1 MKQKQ
6 KFLILISII
15 SIIVII
21 ILFLLIVKP
30 GSGKFGESRSSLE
43 RPFKVFRMDL
53 HDKLTEVGEVS
64 PVEVYSLRFP
74 LSEKITRV
82 FVSEDDPVNEGDMLL
97 CIDNTQILSQKKSFE
112 ARILK
117 TEYDLRTSSVMDSKR
132 KLEIEEKILETENS
146 VSVSKRKLEAA
157 REMFS
162 EELISKEKLD
172 FIENQTKALEN
183 TLKVLNEEEKNL
195 EYERLKTEALS
206 KTLESLKFQLKQ
218 VDKVLEKCCLES
230 PVDGKVI
237 WMERVKV
244 GGFAPKNEV
253 VIRIADMDKV
263 EIKTYLF
270 ESDIWRIEE
279 GAEIYVR
286 SGEKRIQASLKR
298 ISQVAEKS
306 ASGNKFPCYLQ
317 ASNIEERFRV
327 GSNVEVVF
335 LVDKRPDVLVVPLKY
350 LIQKEGKSTVLK
362 KTDDHIEE
370 VPVETGFDD
379 TKYIEIRKGLKEGDT
394 IIYPY
399 ERF

>member
-6 KFLILISII
+6 RFLILISII

-30 GSGKFGESRSSLE
+30 GSGKIGESRSSLE

-97 CIDNTQILSQKKSFE
+97 CIDNTQILSQKKSLE

-146 VSVSKRKLEAA
+146 VSISKRKLEAA

-172 FIENQTKALEN
+172 FIENQTEVLEN

-195 EYERLKTEALS
+195 EYESLKTEALS

-218 VDKVLEKCCLES
+218 VDKVLEECCLES

-286 SGEKRIQASLKR
+286 SGEKRIPASLKR

-306 ASGNKFPCYLQ
+306 ASGNRFPCYLQ